1 MKRKIAFTF
10 LGLLLLLS
18 ACAPGA
24 GTPAAKSLKIAVL
37 PIIDT
42 LPMYVAQQ
50 EGLFARHGVEVEFV
64 PVASAPERDQLLA
77 AAGADGTIN
86 ATLAVMLFNPET
98 PQMQVVRYALR
109 PTEQNGHFFIIASPN
124 STIAS
129 IDALKGVEIGVS
141 QGTVIEYVTDRLLQ
155 AEGFTADELK
165 TIAVPKISD
174 RMALLASGELQ
185 AGVMP
190 NPLAALVVGQGGKIV
205 ADDSQHPEYGFSVIS
220 FRKEAIDDDPQA
232 VKGFL
237 AAIEE
242 ATALLNA
249 DPVKYKNVLSEQKL
263 VPPPLLDAYQVP
275 EFPAAGVPTEGEWMD
290 ALSWLKEEGI
300 LTTDVAYDDSVN
312 GSRMRAASCAFKR
325 PIASIADN
333 RTCGAGSSS
342 RAMTSANDA
351 VSPIVPIERR
361 AK

>member
-1 MKRKIAFTF
+1 MNRKIAFTF
-10 LGLLLLLS
+10 LSLLLLLS
-18 ACAPGA
+18 ACTPQAVAPDEEVVNNPSSGK
-24 GTPAAKSLKIAVL
+24 PLKIAVL

-50 EGLFARHGVEVEFV
+50 EGLFAKHGVGVEFV

-77 AAGADGTIN
+77 AGGADGTIN
-86 ATLAVMLFNPET
+86 ETLAVMLFNKEA

-109 PTEQNGHFFIIASPN
+109 PTEDNGHFFIIASPK
-124 STIAS
+124 SGISYT
-129 IDALKGVEIGVS
+129 DELKGVEIGVS

-190 NPLAALVVGQGGKIV
+190 DPLAALVVGQGGKIV
-205 ADDSQHPEYGFSVIS
+205 IDDSQHPEYGFSVIS
-220 FRKEAIDDDPQA
+220 FRKDAIDANPQA
-232 VKGFL
+232 IQGFL

-249 DPVKYKNVLSEQKL
+249 DPAKYRDVLSEQKL
-263 VPPPLLDAYQVP
+263 VPAPLLEAYQAP
-275 EFPAAGVPTEGEWMD
+275 KFPAAGVPTESEWQD
-290 ALSWLKEEGI
+290 ALSWLKEKGI
-300 LTTDVAYDDSVN
+300 LTTDVSYDESVN
-312 GSRMRAASCAFKR
+312 ASLL
-325 PIASIADN
+325 P
-333 RTCGAGSSS
+333 
-342 RAMTSANDA
+342 
-351 VSPIVPIERR
+351 
-361 AK
+361 